1 MNNSKKRAF
10 DAHEIAFCGLCAAI
24 ICIFAPIAIP
34 TAGGVPVS
42 LATFA
47 IYIVSAVSERRRAL
61 VSVALYVLAGA
72 VGVPVFSGFSG
83 GFHVLV
89 GSTGGFLIGYAPCA
103 LIIATLARNA
113 AKRPCLYP
121 VGMILGTAV
130 CYALG
135 TAWFALLSGCGASA
149 AFAACVVPF
158 VVFDIVK
165 IAVASAL
172 AIMIGKKLNGVDK

>member
-1 MNNSKKRAF
+1 MNNSKKKAF

-24 ICIFAPIAIP
+24 ICIFAPISLP

-47 IYIVSAVSERRRAL
+47 IYVVSAVSERRRAL
-61 VSVALYVLAGA
+61 VSVILYVLIGA

-83 GFHVLV
+83 GFQMLV
-89 GSTGGFLIGYAPCA
+89 GSTGGFLVGYIPCA
-103 LIIATLARNA
+103 LIVASFAKNT
-113 AKRPCLYP
+113 AKRPYLYP
-121 VGMILGTAV
+121 VGMILGTVV

-135 TAWFALLSGCGASA
+135 AVWFAMLSGCGVSA
-149 AFAACVVPF
+149 AFAACVAPF
-158 VVFDIVK
+158 VVFDAAK

-172 AIMIGKKLNGVDK
+172 AIMINKKINGVDR